1 MITHAELRALS
12 LFDGITDEAIAELM
26 ADAEEVLFDTGDRL
40 WTEGALAENWWV
52 LLDGTVDLVR
62 RVGREDTVL
71 ARFDAPG
78 RWAGGF
84 LAWDADG
91 TYLATGRGR
100 EPGRIMRV
108 PAAGLRRLL
117 EGVPLAS
124 HIIDGLF
131 HTARTIESGARERE
145 ALVALG
151 TLAAGLAHELNNPAS
166 AAVRAVDSLE
176 QASARLLDSLRRLSE
191 AAITADQFGELDAL
205 RSELDPL
212 APRRDALALADQEDA
227 LSDWLDANGV
237 ADGWALAP
245 PLAAAGADPDWCRRM
260 LDAMGAALDPGLGW
274 VASAVQMTTLQS
286 EVKESTQRI
295 SNLVSAVKSYSQ
307 LDRASVQEIDVRE
320 GIDSTLVMLQH
331 RIGDGIVVERQYAE
345 DTPRI
350 HAIAAELNQVW
361 TNLIDNAVDAMD
373 GQGRLVIATR
383 ADGDSVVVEVTDSG
397 AGMPPEVQAKAFK
410 PFFTTKDVG
419 KGTGLGLDISR
430 RIVVE
435 RHGGDIAVDSVPGR
449 TTMSVRLPVRPTAER
464 L

>member
-1 MITHAELRALS
+1 MITHAELRALA
-12 LFDGITDEAIAELM
+12 LFDGITDEAIADVL
-26 ADAEEVLFDTGDRL
+26 AAAEEVPFDTGDRL
-40 WTEGALAENWWV
+40 WTEGAPAESWWV
-52 LLDGTVDLVR
+52 LLDGTIDLVR

-71 ARFDAPG
+71 ALFDAPG

-84 LAWDADG
+84 IAWDADG
-91 TYLATGRGR
+91 AYLATGRGR
-100 EPGRIMRV
+100 DPGRIMRV
-108 PAAGLRRLL
+108 PAAALKRLL
-117 EGVPLAS
+117 EGVPLAG

-131 HTARTIESGARERE
+131 HTARAVESGARERE

-166 AAVRAVDSLE
+166 AAVRAVDSLA
-176 QASARLLDSLRRLSE
+176 QASARLLDSLGRLSQ
-191 AAITADQFGELDAL
+191 AGITAAQFAALDAL

-212 APRRDALALADQEDA
+212 ALRRDAIATADREDA
-227 LSDWLDANGV
+227 ISDWLDANGV
-237 ADGWALAP
+237 GDGWVLAP

-260 LDAMGAALDPGLGW
+260 REALGPAALDPGLGW
-274 VASAVQMTTLQS
+274 VASAMQMTSLQS

-295 SNLVSAVKSYSQ
+295 SNLISAVKSYSQ
-307 LDRASVQEIDVRE
+307 LDRASVQETDVRE

-331 RIGDGIVVERQYAE
+331 RIGDDIVVERQFAE

-373 GQGRLVIATR
+373 GQGRLIIATR
-383 ADGDSVVVEVTDSG
+383 ADGDSVLVEVTDSG
-397 AGMPPEVQAKAFK
+397 TGMSPEVQAKAFK

-449 TTMSVRLPVRPTAER
+449 TTMRVRLPGSSTAK
-464 L
+464 

>member
-1 MITHAELRALS
+1 VITHAELRALA

-26 ADAEEVLFDTGDRL
+26 ADAEEVPFDSGDRL
-40 WTEGALAENWWV
+40 WKEGDPAASWWV
-52 LLDGTVDLVR
+52 LLDGGIDLVR

-71 ARFDAPG
+71 GRFDAPG

-84 LAWDADG
+84 QAWDDDG
-91 TYLATGRGR
+91 TYLASGRGR
-100 EPGRIMRV
+100 GPGRVMRV
-108 PAAGLRRLL
+108 PASALRRLL

-131 HTARTIESGARERE
+131 HTARNIESGARERE

-176 QASARLLDSLRRLSE
+176 QASSRLLDSLRRLSE
-191 AAITADQFGELDAL
+191 AAITADQFGALDAL

-227 LSDWLDANGV
+227 ISDWLDANGV
-237 ADGWALAP
+237 ADGWTLAP

-260 LDAMGAALDPGLGW
+260 LEALGPALDPGLGW

-320 GIDSTLVMLQH
+320 GIDSTLVMLEH
-331 RIGDGIVVERQYAE
+331 RMGDGIVVELQYAE

-350 HAIAAELNQVW
+350 RAIAAELNQVW

-383 ADGDSVVVEVTDSG
+383 ADGDSVVVEITDSG

-449 TTMSVRLPVRPTAER
+449 TTFRVRLPVTSTAE
-464 L
+464 

>member
-1 MITHAELRALS
+1 VITHAELRALT
-12 LFDGITDEAIAELM
+12 LFDGITDEAIADVLAE
-26 ADAEEVLFDTGDRL
+26 AEEVPFGTGDRL
-40 WTEGALAENWWV
+40 WPEGAPAESWWV
-52 LLDGTVDLVR
+52 LLDGSIDLVR

-71 ARFDAPG
+71 GRFDAPG

-84 LAWDADG
+84 VAWDADG

-100 EPGRIMRV
+100 DPGRIMRV
-108 PAAGLRRLL
+108 PAAALKSLL
-117 EGVPLAS
+117 EGVPLAG

-131 HTARTIESGARERE
+131 HTARAIESGARERE

-166 AAVRAVDSLE
+166 AAVRAVDSLS
-176 QASARLLDSLRRLSE
+176 QASSRLLDSLRRLSE
-191 AAITADQFGELDAL
+191 AAITADQFSALDAL

-212 APRRDALALADQEDA
+212 ALRRDAMTVADHEDA
-227 LSDWLDANGV
+227 ISDWLDANGV
-237 ADGWALAP
+237 AEGWVLAP
-245 PLAAAGADPDWCRRM
+245 PLAAAGADADWCRRM
-260 LDAMGAALDPGLGW
+260 RDALGEAALDPGLGW

-320 GIDSTLVMLQH
+320 GIDSTLVMLEH

-383 ADGDSVVVEVTDSG
+383 ADGDSVLVEVTDSG
-397 AGMPPEVQAKAFK
+397 TGMPPEVQAKAFK

-449 TTMSVRLPVRPTAER
+449 TTMRVRLPISSTAE
-464 L
+464 